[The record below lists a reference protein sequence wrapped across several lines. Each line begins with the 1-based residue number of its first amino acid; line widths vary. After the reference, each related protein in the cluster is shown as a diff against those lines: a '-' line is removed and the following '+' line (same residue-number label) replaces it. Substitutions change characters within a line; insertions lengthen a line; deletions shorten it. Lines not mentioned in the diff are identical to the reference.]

1 LLLQIC
7 VRGAV
12 SGLFK
17 RRVIKLPGV
26 TDRRRVNLEINIMRH
41 FIKRLFDIIF
51 SITGLLAASPLL
63 IILAILIRL
72 KLGSPI
78 LFRQQRPGLGG
89 KAFAIYKFR
98 TMTDQ
103 RDSSG
108 NLLPDEQRLPAFGC
122 FLRSTSFDELPEL
135 FNVLKGDM
143 SIVGPRPLMMKY
155 LGRYSP
161 EQARRHEV
169 KPGITGWAQVNGR
182 NTVSWEDKFKLDV
195 WYVDNQTFWLDM
207 KIIVK
212 TIWSVIAKEG
222 ITQQGRATMDE
233 FMGTPP
239 KNMVER

>member
-1 LLLQIC
+1 M
-7 VRGAV
+7 
-12 SGLFK
+12 
-17 RRVIKLPGV
+17 
-26 TDRRRVNLEINIMRH
+26 MRH
-41 FIKRLFDIIF
+41 FIKRLFDII
-51 SITGLLAASPLL
+51 SSATGLIVISPLL
-63 IILAILIRL
+63 LILAVLVRL

-89 KAFAIYKFR
+89 KAFVIYKFR

-103 RDSSG
+103 RDASG
-108 NLLPDEQRLPAFGC
+108 NLLPDDQRLPAFGR

-135 FNVLKGDM
+135 LNVLKGDM

-182 NTVSWEDKFKLDV
+182 NTVSWEDRFKLDI
-195 WYVDNQTFWLDM
+195 WYVDNGTFWLDM
-207 KIIVK
+207 KIILK
-212 TIWSVIAKEG
+212 SIWMVVAREG

-233 FMGTPP
+233 FMGTPQ
-239 KNMVER
+239 KDAVERPQR